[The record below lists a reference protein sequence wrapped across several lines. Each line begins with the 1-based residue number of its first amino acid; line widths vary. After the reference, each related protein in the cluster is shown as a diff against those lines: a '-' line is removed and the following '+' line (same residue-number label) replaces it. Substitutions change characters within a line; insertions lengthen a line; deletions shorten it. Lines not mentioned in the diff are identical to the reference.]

1 MPNVLTKSFGTIVMW
16 SILFVLLA
24 VAQTAYG
31 QAVKIMPLGD
41 SLTSG
46 HNHYASYRYDLW
58 FDLIDAGFDVDFV
71 GDLNETYHSVLS
83 FRYPEYLTTFDRD
96 HSGYWGYQTHEL
108 ISIARIGSAAH
119 QPDIVL
125 LLAGVNDIWYQGE
138 DGVANARSGLRNI
151 IEGIRSV
158 VPGVTILLGQ
168 NTPYRDQNAEFI
180 GSLNA
185 AIASVASDLDTT
197 ESPVILVDHATGF
210 DIGSMT
216 QGDYTHHNLAG
227 EAWVAE
233 NWFEVLASIL
243 PDSEPFQINA
253 GHAGAWF
260 NPDTSGQGQLID
272 VEPEEQF
279 MFVAWFTYTD
289 TASNNPFEQHWF
301 TAQGNYSGNQ
311 AELILYETLGGQF
324 DDPQEVSNN
333 PVGEVT
339 LSFTDCDQGQ
349 MTYRFDEEER
359 QGSFPLT
366 RVIPGSGKVCE
377 EHSGATE
384 NSKEAVNINAGM
396 DGAWYDKN
404 TSGQGFLIDAH
415 PNPAGDN
422 FIFVAWFTY
431 GEDTESGQR
440 WLTAQGNFEGS
451 TAAIDVYE
459 TTGGSFDDSQLVDI
473 DKVGTMTIDFT
484 DCSNAQ
490 LSYSLPAN
498 PAEGDIAITR
508 VIPGGQAL
516 CEELAGAD

>member
-1 MPNVLTKSFGTIVMW
+1 MRWVLAKLFGTIVTW
-16 SILFVLLA
+16 SILFILLA
-24 VAQTAYG
+24 VAQTVYG

-46 HNHYASYRYDLW
+46 YNHYASYRYDLW
-58 FDLIDAGFDVDFV
+58 FNLVDAGFNVDFA
-71 GDLNETYHSVLS
+71 GDLNDTYDGVRSS
-83 FRYPEYLTTFDRD
+83 WYPEYWTTFDRD
-96 HSGYWGYQTHEL
+96 HSGYSGRMASEL
-108 ISIARIGSAAH
+108 LTIARDSAAAH

-138 DGVANARSGLRNI
+138 DGVENARSGLRNI
-151 IEGIRSV
+151 ITVIRSV
-158 VPGVTILLGQ
+158 VPGVTVLLGQ
-168 NTPYRDQNAEFI
+168 NTPYTGQNAEFV

-197 ESPVILVDHATGF
+197 MSPVILIDHATGF

-216 QGDYTHHNLAG
+216 QEDNLHHNLAG

-233 NWFEVLASIL
+233 KWFEVLASIL
-243 PDSEPFQINA
+243 PVSEPFQINA

-260 NPDTSGQGQLID
+260 NNATSGQGQLID

-289 TASNNPFEQHWF
+289 AASNNPYEQHWF

-324 DDPQEVSNN
+324 DDPQEVSNK

-339 LSFTDCDQGQ
+339 LSFTDCDKGQ
-349 MTYRFDEEER
+349 ITYRFDEEER

-366 RVIPGSGKVCE
+366 RVIPGSGNVCE
-377 EHSGATE
+377 QLSGTAASST
-384 NSKEAVNINAGM
+384 EAVNINAGM

-404 TSGQGFLIDAH
+404 ASGQGFLIDAH

-459 TTGGSFDDSQLVDI
+459 TTGGSFDDSKLVDI

-490 LSYSLPAN
+490 LTYSLPAD

-516 CEELAGAD
+516 CEDLAGTD